1 MKTSKEKSVSK
12 PKKTTGIVKAKKSSK
27 VATLRSGPGEEEI
40 RVKAKEIYNE
50 RVSRGEHGTAEQD
63 WLKAEQLLAGLNK

>member
-12 PKKTTGIVKAKKSSK
+12 PKKTTGTVKANKSGK
-27 VATLRSGPGEEEI
+27 IATLRSGPSEEEI
-40 RVKAKEIYNE
+40 RIKAKEIYHE
-50 RVSRGEHGTAEQD
+50 RISRGEHGTAEQD